1 MPVPVSVR
9 PGVAERL
16 FYLISPQ
23 SLSAGVAVAGLLV
36 LARSVRLV
44 SAAGRG
50 GAAERRDPPQGRPT
64 APLPAR
70 SPVALLPMEGRP
82 LPAPP
87 ALRCCGSRARFPVP
101 PRLRCA
107 VTRSRSGRRGRWLLL
122 YSLSPRFCIFFK
134 VFLTYRLV
142 LLVPALQFCLPVAPP
157 RVQPGND
164 FSRGCA
170 SVDAELIPLS
180 FSTPLRA
187 EQLL

>member
-1 MPVPVSVR
+1 MPVPVR

-16 FYLISPQ
+16 FHLISPQ

-87 ALRCCGSRARFPVP
+87 ALRCCGSPARFPVP

-122 YSLSPRFCIFFK
+122 YSLSPRFCIFF
-134 VFLTYRLV
+134 FLSLFNVSSCSPRSCSPV
-142 LLVPALQFCLPVAPP
+142 LPP
-157 RVQPGND
+157 RCTAACAARERLLSQLC
-164 FSRGCA
+164 FS
-170 SVDAELIPLS
+170 
-180 FSTPLRA
+180 
-187 EQLL
+187 

>member
-1 MPVPVSVR
+1 VPVLVSVR

-101 PRLRCA
+101 PRLLCA
-107 VTRSRSGRRGRWLLL
+107 VTRLAFRAAG
-122 YSLSPRFCIFFK
+122 PM
-134 VFLTYRLV
+134 
-142 LLVPALQFCLPVAPP
+142 VAPVFP
-157 RVQPGND
+157 V
-164 FSRGCA
+164 
-170 SVDAELIPLS
+170 
-180 FSTPLRA
+180 TPFLHFFF
-187 EQLL
+187 

>member
-101 PRLRCA
+101 PRLLCA
-107 VTRSRSGRRGRWLLL
+107 VTRLAFRAAGPMVAPVFPVTPFLHFFFL
-122 YSLSPRFCIFFK
+122 SLFNVSSCSPRSCSP
-134 VFLTYRLV
+134 V
-142 LLVPALQFCLPVAPP
+142 LPP
-157 RVQPGND
+157 RCTAACAARERLLSQLC
-164 FSRGCA
+164 FS
-170 SVDAELIPLS
+170 
-180 FSTPLRA
+180 
-187 EQLL
+187 